1 MPPALTSLPGRGSIQ
16 GHEVIVMRTNYL
28 RATLAGG
35 LFAVLLVGTA
45 PLDGLFAQSSGAQ
58 QDQTQQP
65 PVSVPSAPNEQ
76 QKTPDQYTMTVEVP
90 LVTLDVVVADD
101 NGNPVTGLSKG
112 NFRVSEDGVPQ
123 SISNFATP
131 DAPITCV
138 MLLETRSPHFGG
150 YPVYMAN
157 AVNWSWAFISQL
169 KKDDWLALAYFDMR
183 THYDVDFTQNKMA
196 VRDFLST
203 MRMPGFSES
212 NVFDAV
218 IETLDRLKDV
228 KGRKSILLLASGI
241 DTFSKHTWDDTQ
253 KRLKQTDVTIFPVSV
268 SQFVEIMQDNG
279 LRPGGANLTFLQA
292 DNQMREMARLTGGE
306 SFFPRFDGEI
316 PSDMQ
321 QIAAML
327 RSQYSLGYMPTNQTR
342 DGKYRKIKVEAVG
355 TDGKPLEVLNEK
367 HKKLKLVIYARQGY
381 TAPKGP
387 VS

>member
-1 MPPALTSLPGRGSIQ
+1 
-16 GHEVIVMRTNYL
+16 MRTNYL

-45 PLDGLFAQSSGAQ
+45 PLGGLLAQSSGAQ
-58 QDQTQQP
+58 QEPNQQP
-65 PVSVPSAPNEQ
+65 PVSVPSAPKDQ
-76 QKTPDQYTMTVEVP
+76 QKAPDQYTMTVEVP

-101 NGNPVTGLSKG
+101 NGNPITGLSKS
-112 NFRVSEDGVPQ
+112 NFRVSEDGVSQ
-123 SISNFATP
+123 SITNFATP

-138 MLLETRSPHFGG
+138 MLLEFSSRGPYG

-203 MRMPGFSES
+203 MRMPGFHES
-212 NVFDAV
+212 DVFDAV
-218 IETLDRLKDV
+218 IETLDRLQDV
-228 KGRKSILLLASGI
+228 KGRKSVLLLASGI
-241 DTFSKHTWDDTQ
+241 DTFSKHTWDDTM

-268 SQFVEIMQDNG
+268 SQFVEVMQDNG
-279 LRPGGANLTFLQA
+279 LRAGGANLTFLQA
-292 DNQMREMARLTGGE
+292 DNQMREMARLTGGQ

-342 DGKYRKIKVEAVG
+342 DGKYRKVKVEAVG

>member
-1 MPPALTSLPGRGSIQ
+1 
-16 GHEVIVMRTNYL
+16 MRPNYL

-35 LFAVLLVGTA
+35 LFALLAVGTT
-45 PLDGLFAQSSGAQ
+45 PLSGLFAQSSGAQ
-58 QDQTQQP
+58 QDQKQQP
-65 PVSVPSAPNEQ
+65 PVSVPSAPKDKDQ
-76 QKTPDQYTMTVEVP
+76 QKTPDQYTITVEVP

-101 NGNPVTGLSKG
+101 NGNPITGLSKG

-123 SISNFATP
+123 PITNFSTP

-138 MLLETRSPHFGG
+138 MLLETSTRGG
-150 YPVYMAN
+150 SYTHGIPPYMVN
-157 AVNWSWAFISQL
+157 AVNWSAVFISQL
-169 KKDDWLALAYFDMR
+169 KKNDWLALAYFDMR
-183 THYDVDFTQNKMA
+183 AHYDVDFTQDKMA
-196 VRDFLST
+196 VRDFLAT
-203 MRMPGFSES
+203 LRVPGFSES

-218 IETLDRLKDV
+218 IETLDRLQDV

-241 DTFSKHTWDDTQ
+241 DTFSKHTWDQTQ
-253 KRLKQTDVTIFPVSV
+253 ARLKQTDVTIFPVSV
-268 SQFVEIMQDNG
+268 SQFLEVMRDDG
-279 LRPGGANLTFLQA
+279 LRPGGGNLTFLQA
-292 DNQMREMARLTGGE
+292 DNQMREIARLTGGS
-306 SFFPRFDGEI
+306 SFFPRFEGEI

-327 RSQYSLGYMPTNQTR
+327 RSQYSLGYMPSNQAR

-355 TDGKPLEVLNEK
+355 TDGKPLEILNEK